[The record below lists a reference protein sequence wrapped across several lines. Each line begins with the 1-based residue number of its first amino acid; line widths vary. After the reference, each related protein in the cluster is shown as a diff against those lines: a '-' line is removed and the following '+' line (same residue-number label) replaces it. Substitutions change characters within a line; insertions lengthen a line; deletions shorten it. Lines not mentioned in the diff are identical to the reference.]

1 MMGKNFPGS
10 SGKATPV
17 ETNLLSTDPSL
28 RNKENV
34 ISLEFSM
41 PQKTMEVVPGVDLIE
56 RNKVMKGDTLSIKNK
71 LRLSE
76 YRRF

>member
-1 MMGKNFPGS
+1 MNRNNFGGS
-10 SGKATPV
+10 SGKATPA
-17 ETNLLSTDPSL
+17 ENLLSTDPSL
-28 RNKENV
+28 RNKEKV

-41 PQKTMEVVPGVDLIE
+41 PQKTMEVVPGVDFIE
-56 RNKVMKGDTLSIKNK
+56 RNRVIKGDTLSIKNK